1 MLKGIAAA
9 LAAVGLAAAA
19 TIVLDRTARPPR
31 ESPATGD
38 PRPAGGASDTARLFY
53 VAEDGTALI
62 GRTVETPSGGDP
74 AERARMIAERQLAPP
89 ERPLISPFPAGTTL
103 RAIYLTTEG
112 DAFVDLSRHAAAGHP
127 GGSLDELFTVYALVN
142 ALVSNVREI
151 DAVQILIEGREV
163 DTLAGH
169 VDLRRPLGLAPRW
182 VGGADRP
189 GGLAGAQTGE
199 GDGD

>member
-1 MLKGIAAA
+1 MPLLKGIAAA
-9 LAAVGLAAAA
+9 LVAVGLAVAA
-19 TIVLDRTARPPR
+19 TIVLDRAARAPR
-31 ESPATGD
+31 EAPVAGD
-38 PRPAGGASDTARLFY
+38 PTAAGGAPTPDTARLFY

-62 GRTVETPSGGDP
+62 GRTVEAPAGGD
-74 AERARMIAERQLAPP
+74 AVERARTIAEWQLAPP

-103 RAIYLTTEG
+103 RAIYLTAEG
-112 DAFVDLSRHAAAGHP
+112 DAFVDLSRHASAGHP

-142 ALVSNVREI
+142 ALVSNVQEI

-169 VDLRRPLGLAPRW
+169 VDLRRPLGLARRW
-182 VGGADRP
+182 V
-189 GGLAGAQTGE
+189 GAQTGE

>member
-1 MLKGIAAA
+1 MPLLKGIVAA
-9 LAAVGLAAAA
+9 LVAVGLAAAA
-19 TIVLDRTARPPR
+19 TIVLDRVARPPR
-31 ESPATGD
+31 ESPATGN
-38 PRPAGGASDTARLFY
+38 PRAGGGAPDTARLFY

-62 GRTVETPSGGDP
+62 GRTVEAPSSGD
-74 AERARMIAERQLAPP
+74 AVERARMIAERQLAPP
-89 ERPLISPFPAGTTL
+89 EQPLISPFPAGTTL
-103 RAIYLTTEG
+103 RAIYLTADG
-112 DAFVDLSRHAAAGHP
+112 NAFVDLSRHASAGHP

-142 ALVSNVREI
+142 ALVGNVQEI
-151 DAVQILIEGREV
+151 DSVQILIEGREV

-189 GGLAGAQTGE
+189 DGQA

>member
-1 MLKGIAAA
+1 MPLLKGIAAA
-9 LAAVGLAAAA
+9 LVAVGLAVAA
-19 TIVLDRTARPPR
+19 TIVLDRAARAPR
-31 ESPATGD
+31 EAPVAGD
-38 PRPAGGASDTARLFY
+38 PTAAGGAPPPDTARLFY

-62 GRTVETPSGGDP
+62 GRTVEAPSGGD
-74 AERARMIAERQLAPP
+74 AVERARTIAERQLAPP

-103 RAIYLTTEG
+103 RAIYLTAEG
-112 DAFVDLSRHAAAGHP
+112 DAFVDLSRHASAGHP

-142 ALVSNVREI
+142 ALVSNVQEI

-169 VDLRRPLGLAPRW
+169 VDLRRPLGLARRW
-182 VGGADRP
+182 VGEQA
-189 GGLAGAQTGE
+189 GG

>member
-1 MLKGIAAA
+1 MPLLKGIAAA
-9 LAAVGLAAAA
+9 LVAVGLAVAA
-19 TIVLDRTARPPR
+19 TIVLDRAARVPGVAPV
-31 ESPATGD
+31 AGD
-38 PRPAGGASDTARLFY
+38 PTAAGGAPAPDTARLFY

-62 GRTVETPSGGDP
+62 GRTVEAPAGGD
-74 AERARMIAERQLAPP
+74 AVERARTIAEWQLAPP

-103 RAIYLTTEG
+103 RAIYLTAEG
-112 DAFVDLSRHAAAGHP
+112 DAFVDLSRHASAGHP

-169 VDLRRPLGLAPRW
+169 VDLRRPLGLAWRW
-182 VGGADRP
+182 V
-189 GGLAGAQTGE
+189 GAQTGE

>member
-1 MLKGIAAA
+1 MPLLKGIVAA
-9 LAAVGLAAAA
+9 LVAVGLAVAA
-19 TIVLDRTARPPR
+19 TIVLDRAARVPR
-31 ESPATGD
+31 EAPATGS
-38 PRPAGGASDTARLFY
+38 PPAVGGAPDTARLFY

-62 GRTVETPSGGDP
+62 GRTVEAPAGGD
-74 AERARMIAERQLAPP
+74 AVERARTIAERQLAPP

-103 RAIYLTTEG
+103 RAIYLTAAG
-112 DAFVDLSRHAAAGHP
+112 DAFVDLSRHASAGHP

-142 ALVSNVREI
+142 ALVSNVQEI

-169 VDLRRPLGLAPRW
+169 VDLRRPLGLARRW
-182 VGGADRP
+182 VG
-189 GGLAGAQTGE
+189 AQAGE

>member
-1 MLKGIAAA
+1 MPLLKGIAAA
-9 LAAVGLAAAA
+9 LVAVGLAVAA
-19 TIVLDRTARPPR
+19 TIVLDRAARAPR
-31 ESPATGD
+31 EAPVAGD
-38 PRPAGGASDTARLFY
+38 PTAAGGAPAPDTARLFY

-62 GRTVETPSGGDP
+62 GRTVEAPSGGD
-74 AERARMIAERQLAPP
+74 AVERARTIAEWQLAPP

-103 RAIYLTTEG
+103 RAIYLTAAG
-112 DAFVDLSRHAAAGHP
+112 DAFVDLSRHASAGHP

-142 ALVSNVREI
+142 ALVSNVQEI

-169 VDLRRPLGLAPRW
+169 VDLRRPLGLARRW
-182 VGGADRP
+182 VGGQA
-189 GGLAGAQTGE
+189 GE

>member
-1 MLKGIAAA
+1 MPLLKGIAAA
-9 LAAVGLAAAA
+9 LVAVGLAVAA
-19 TIVLDRTARPPR
+19 TIVLDRAARAPR
-31 ESPATGD
+31 EAPVAGD
-38 PRPAGGASDTARLFY
+38 PTAAGGAPAPDTARLFY

-62 GRTVETPSGGDP
+62 GRTVEAPAGGD
-74 AERARMIAERQLAPP
+74 AVERARTIAERQLAPP

-103 RAIYLTTEG
+103 RAIYLTAEG
-112 DAFVDLSRHAAAGHP
+112 DAFVDLSRHASAGHP

-142 ALVSNVREI
+142 ALVSNVQEI

-169 VDLRRPLGLAPRW
+169 VDLRRPLGLARRW
-182 VGGADRP
+182 VGGQA
-189 GGLAGAQTGE
+189 GE

>member
-1 MLKGIAAA
+1 MPLLKGIAAA
-9 LAAVGLAAAA
+9 LVAVGLAVAA
-19 TIVLDRTARPPR
+19 TIVLDRAARAPR
-31 ESPATGD
+31 EAPVAGD
-38 PRPAGGASDTARLFY
+38 STAAGGAPAPDTARLFY

-62 GRTVETPSGGDP
+62 GRTVAAPAAGD
-74 AERARMIAERQLAPP
+74 AVERARTIAERQLAPP

-103 RAIYLTTEG
+103 RAIYLTAEG
-112 DAFVDLSRHAAAGHP
+112 DAFVDLSRHASAGHP

-142 ALVSNVREI
+142 ALVSNVQEI

-169 VDLRRPLGLAPRW
+169 VDLRRPLGLARRW
-182 VGGADRP
+182 VGGQA
-189 GGLAGAQTGE
+189 GE